1 LLSAS
6 RTPRSGRLGTPV
18 RPSDLPISRGRNGT
32 DGQPMRI
39 SQLDVL
45 CRTRGAHK
53 LPDHGDEIVDG
64 ERLLERSDCPQSF
77 GRLEIRRAAPRDG
90 DDLHSRLGAKPR
102 DDLKP
107 REPGDLE
114 IGDDERGAM
123 RLAEREA
130 QGAIRGDKHLVAGLC
145 QDLREKLANLVSSS
159 MTRILAM
166 PSSPSADQKVS

>member
-53 LPDHGDEIVDG
+53 LPDRGDEIVDG
-64 ERLLERSDCPQSF
+64 ERLLERSDCPNRSAASRF
-77 GRLEIRRAAPRDG
+77 AAPLPEMAMIFTPGSAR
-90 DDLHSRLGAKPR
+90 SR
-102 DDLKP
+102 
-107 REPGDLE
+107 
-114 IGDDERGAM
+114 AM
-123 RLAEREA
+123 
-130 QGAIRGDKHLVAGLC
+130 
-145 QDLREKLANLVSSS
+145 
-159 MTRILAM
+159 T
-166 PSSPSADQKVS
+166 SSPESPGTWRSVMMSVGR

>member
-1 LLSAS
+1 GAEKTARPPAARSGDRPPAADQRGHALLEQRGAPLSAS
-6 RTPRSGRLGTPV
+6 RPPRSGRLGTPV

-77 GRLEIRRAAPRDG
+77 GRLEFAAP
-90 DDLHSRLGAKPR
+90 LP
-102 DDLKP
+102 
-107 REPGDLE
+107 EM
-114 IGDDERGAM
+114 AM
-123 RLAEREA
+123 
-130 QGAIRGDKHLVAGLC
+130 IF
-145 QDLREKLANLVSSS
+145 
-159 MTRILAM
+159 T
-166 PSSPSADQKVS
+166 P